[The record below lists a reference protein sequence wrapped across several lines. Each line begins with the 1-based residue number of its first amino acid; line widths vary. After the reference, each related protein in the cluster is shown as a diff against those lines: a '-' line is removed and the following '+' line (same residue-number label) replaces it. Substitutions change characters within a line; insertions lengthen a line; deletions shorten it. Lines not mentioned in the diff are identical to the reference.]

1 MANCAHTSFD
11 PDDELIRESEF
22 KALFGGVCGFTI
34 YRWRKADPD
43 FPKPDYV
50 RTSRSGKQQPPLL
63 LEAQGT
69 GLSLPQAGGCGRVTD
84 QINRAEAERL
94 LAVVRQLPYQKMSA
108 LYSKMTDAL
117 YDGAKAA

>member
-50 RTSRSGKQQPPLL
+50 RTSRSGKQQL
-63 LEAQGT
+63 
-69 GLSLPQAGGCGRVTD
+69 R
-84 QINRAEAERL
+84 
-94 LAVVRQLPYQKMSA
+94 Y
-108 LYSKMTDAL
+108 YSKRKAL
-117 YDGAKAA
+117 AYRSRKLGAVAA